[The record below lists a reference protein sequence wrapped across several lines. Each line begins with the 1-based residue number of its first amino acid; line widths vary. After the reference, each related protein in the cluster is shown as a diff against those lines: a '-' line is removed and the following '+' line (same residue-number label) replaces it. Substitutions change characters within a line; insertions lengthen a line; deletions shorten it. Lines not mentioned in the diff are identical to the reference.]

1 MPRPIILLIDDE
13 PEVLQA
19 VERDVRRRYGKEYR
33 VMKAISGHEG
43 LSLLRQVAIR
53 NEIVALFLS
62 DHRMPQMNGIEF
74 LKEAETI
81 FPSAKRV
88 LLTAYADSSAA
99 IQAIND
105 IKLDY
110 YLMKPWNPPEDLLY
124 PVVDDLLSDWQANNR
139 SPFEG
144 IRVVGQRLSSYSHLI
159 KEFLGRNGIPYQW
172 VELENAEGQRL
183 LQLSGLTTPKFPL
196 VLFPDGTVLENPLP
210 LQIAEK
216 IGRRTQADRSFY
228 DLVIIGGGPAGL
240 AAAVYGAS
248 EGLSTVMIEREAP
261 GGQAGTSSRIENYL
275 GFPAGLSG
283 ADLSRRAVSQALR
296 FGVELLTPQEVVQ
309 LRIEDPYRII
319 TLADGTEISCH
330 ALVIA
335 TGVSYRTLNVPGI
348 ERLTGLGV
356 YYGASMSEARS
367 YKDEDITIVGG
378 ANSAGQAALYFS
390 RYARSVTILIRGS
403 SLAKSMSYYL
413 INEIQRQSNIVVRT
427 NTQVVEVQG
436 TRNLE
441 QIVIEQNETGE
452 RETFSTTA
460 LFILIGAMPHTDWL
474 DGLIERDPQG
484 FILSGSDLVRDGKC
498 PKSWSLERTPYLLET
513 NIPGVFVA
521 GDARFRS
528 IKRVASSVGEGAIA
542 VQFVHQYLSN
552 V

>member
-1 MPRPIILLIDDE
+1 MPKPIIILIDDE

-43 LSLLRQVAIR
+43 LSLLQQIGVRGEV
-53 NEIVALFLS
+53 VALFLS
-62 DHRMPQMNGIEF
+62 DHRMPKMNGIEF
-74 LKEAETI
+74 LKEAEAI
-81 FPSAKRV
+81 FPAAKRV

-110 YLMKPWNPPEDLLY
+110 YLMKPWDPPEDLLY
-124 PVVDDLLSDWQANNR
+124 PVIDDLLSDWQANNR
-139 SPFEG
+139 SPFGG
-144 IRVVGQRLSSYSHLI
+144 IRVVGQRWSSYSHAI
-159 KEFLGRNGIPYQW
+159 KDFLGRNGVPYQW
-172 VELENAEGQRL
+172 IDLEHAEGQRL
-183 LQLSGLTTPKFPL
+183 VQLSGIATPRLPL
-196 VLFPDGTVLENPLP
+196 VLFPDGQMLENPLP
-210 LQIAEK
+210 VQIAEK

-248 EGLSTVMIEREAP
+248 EGLSTVLIEREAP

-275 GFPAGLSG
+275 GFPTGLSG

-296 FGVELLTPQEVVQ
+296 FGVEMLAPQEVVK
-309 LRIEDPYRII
+309 LRIEDPYRVI
-319 TLADGTEISCH
+319 TLADGTEITCH

-348 ERLTGLGV
+348 EQLTGLGV
-356 YYGASMSEARS
+356 YYGASLSEARS
-367 YKDEDITIVGG
+367 YQDEDITIVGG

-403 SLAKSMSYYL
+403 SLTKSMSYYL
-413 INEIQRQSNIVVRT
+413 INEIERQPNITVRT
-427 NTQVVEVQG
+427 HTQVKEVQG
-436 TRNLE
+436 TERLE
-441 QIVIEQNETGE
+441 QLVIENSETGE
-452 RETFSTTA
+452 RETIPMSA
-460 LFILIGAMPHTDWL
+460 LFIFIGAMPHTDWL
-474 DGLIERDPQG
+474 NGIIERDSQG
-484 FILSGSDLVRDGKC
+484 FIVSGSDLIHDGKR
-498 PKSWSLERTPYLLET
+498 PKGWTLERNPYLLET
-513 NIPGVFVA
+513 NIPGIFVA
-521 GDARFRS
+521 GDARSRS